1 MNLPSKRARL
11 SRLEREE
18 FEPDCVMETRCPVKH
33 AATACRHFR
42 SMPPQHRRALAKK
55 KELCLACLTH
65 DTRTSCSQEPAP
77 GVREEWRQEHWLMT
91 RQYNKASVSQ
101 PAQLPLMSHLPGR
114 QVYQCRLS
122 LSLRVPEGTREKPAL
137 RTLFNDK
144 ADRTVIHTQ
153 AALDR
158 NLASIRVAAT
168 RISVPGLDDRTCDW
182 IFFIDVFVLGSK
194 DSVPFI
200 SAWGFPS
207 TAIKNSAGAP
217 ELELVRHRFGHVT
230 RQVKEEFAQ
239 PEGIIDLLIGQDYA
253 KWFPTIGG
261 RSKEDKDDLFFL
273 KTCLLPRGII
283 YGEAAVG
290 LKEERR
296 ESCKKASKA
305 SRESSGASA
314 CREPDGDEQDEQ
326 RGQYCGEGYACSL
339 RKPHQQQLR

>member
-1 MNLPSKRARL
+1 MNLPAKRARL

-65 DTRTSCSQEPAP
+65 DTRTSCSQDPAP

-91 RQYNKASVSQ
+91 RQYNKASVFQ
-101 PAQLPLMSHLPGR
+101 PAQLPLVSHLPGR

-122 LSLRVPEGTREKPAL
+122 LCLRASEGAREKPAL

-144 ADRTVIHTQ
+144 ADRTVIDTQ

-158 NLASIRVAAT
+158 NLPSVRVAAT
-168 RISVPGLDDRTCDW
+168 RISVPGLDDRTCDR
-182 IFFIDVFVLGSK
+182 IFFIDVFVLGIK
-194 DSVPFI
+194 DTVSFI

-207 TAIKNSAGAP
+207 TAIKSSAGAP
-217 ELELVRHRFGHVT
+217 ELELVRHPFGHVT
-230 RQVKEEFAQ
+230 RQGMEEFVQ
-239 PEGIIDLLIGQDYA
+239 PGGVIDLLIGQDYA
-253 KWFPTIGG
+253 KWFPTITG
-261 RSKEDKDDLFFL
+261 RSKEDKDDLYFL

-296 ESCKKASKA
+296 DSFKRA

-314 CREPDGDEQDEQ
+314 CREPNGDEQGEQ
-326 RGQYCGEGYACSL
+326 RGQTVEKDMLALFGSPISSSSE
-339 RKPHQQQLR
+339 